1 MPTRRPGWRCAEAV
15 RAILTYHSI
24 DASGSPI
31 SVSAEQFKRHV
42 RWLAES
48 RVRVVAL
55 EELVRGRDDFDT
67 IAITFDDGFANFGG
81 AADLLLEHGLPATV
95 FVVTRQ
101 VGQTNAWGGR
111 KSQTV
116 PELPLLDW
124 DALGRL
130 RDRGISFGAH
140 SRTHPSL
147 DRLTGPA
154 LEEEI
159 EGSAEDLRERLGL
172 VARTFAYP
180 YGTVSAAATAAVRKT
195 FDLAVT
201 TELRMIHPGDSM
213 HLLPR
218 LDMFYYRE
226 AGRLDRWGT
235 PAFRRHLWL
244 RSTLRRVRGA
254 LLSRS

>member
-1 MPTRRPGWRCAEAV
+1 M

-31 SVSAEQFKRHV
+31 SVSAEQFKRQV
-42 RWLAES
+42 RWLAGGK
-48 RVRVVAL
+48 VRVVAL
-55 EELVRGRDDFDT
+55 EELLQGGDESDT
-67 IAITFDDGFANFGG
+67 IAITFDDGFENFAG
-81 AADLLLEHGLPATV
+81 AAELLLEHGLPATV

-101 VGQTNAWGGR
+101 VGLTNAWGGR
-111 KSQTV
+111 KSQAV
-116 PELPLLDW
+116 PELPLLNW

-130 RDRGISFGAH
+130 RDRGISLGAH

-147 DRLTGPA
+147 DRVVGPA
-154 LEEEI
+154 VEEEI
-159 EGSAEDLRERLGL
+159 SGSAEDLLERLGL
-172 VARTFAYP
+172 AARTFAYP
-180 YGTVSAAATAAVRKT
+180 YGTVSAAAAAVVRKT

-201 TELRMIHPGDSM
+201 TELRMVHPGDPM

-254 LLSRS
+254 LPGRL

>member
-1 MPTRRPGWRCAEAV
+1 V

-31 SVSAEQFKRHV
+31 SVSAEQFERHV
-42 RWLAES
+42 RWLAGG
-48 RVRVVAL
+48 RVRVVPL
-55 EELVRGRDDFDT
+55 EDLKSAGDETDT
-67 IAITFDDGFANFGG
+67 IAITFDDGFVNFAG
-81 AADLLLEHGLPATV
+81 AAELLLAHGLAATV

-101 VGQTNAWGGR
+101 VGLTNAWGGR
-111 KSQTV
+111 ASPTV

-130 RDRGISFGAH
+130 REQGITLGAH
-140 SRTHPSL
+140 TRTHPFL
-147 DRLTGPA
+147 DRLEGPA
-154 LEEEI
+154 VEEEI
-159 EGSAEDLRERLGL
+159 EGSANDLRERLG
-172 VARTFAYP
+172 VAVRTFAYP
-180 YGTVSAAATAAVRKT
+180 YGAVSAAAATTARKT

-201 TELRMIHPGDSM
+201 TELRMIHPGDPM

-254 LLSRS
+254 LGRRS

>member
-1 MPTRRPGWRCAEAV
+1 
-15 RAILTYHSI
+15 
-24 DASGSPI
+24 
-31 SVSAEQFKRHV
+31 
-42 RWLAES
+42 
-48 RVRVVAL
+48 VAL
-55 EELVRGRDDFDT
+55 EELISAGDEIDSV
-67 IAITFDDGFANFGG
+67 AITFDDGFANFAG

-95 FVVTRQ
+95 FVVTRR
-101 VGQTNAWGGR
+101 VGLTNAWGGR
-111 KSQTV
+111 KSPAI
-116 PELPLLDW
+116 PELPLLGW
-124 DALGRL
+124 EALGRL
-130 RDRGISFGAH
+130 RERGIALGAH

-147 DRLTGPA
+147 DRLEGPA

-159 EGSAEDLRERLGL
+159 EGSANDLRERLG
-172 VARTFAYP
+172 VAVGTFAYP
-180 YGTVSAAATAAVRKT
+180 YGAVSPAAATVARKT

-201 TELRMIHPGDSM
+201 TELRMIHPGDPM

-254 LLSRS
+254 LLNRS